1 MAIDG
6 IVQPEMI
13 DIDENLRLRKY
24 DGNYLTGLPWYQNE
38 VVYYNS
44 EGITDKNKIPDENY
58 VKGMYSWFETNGRSE
73 MYFIEVRE
81 NNTFVPIGDAALQ
94 EENLPIVIGVDRY
107 RGAGIGKKVL
117 NALINR
123 ARELGFKRLYGVKI
137 FTYNK
142 ASQGLYSSCGFKR
155 VGEENGSYIYELEL

>member
-6 IVQPEMI
+6 FTQPEI
-13 DIDENLRLRKY
+13 IQVDENLRLRKY
-24 DGNYLTGLPWYQNE
+24 DGNYSAAVPWYQDE

-44 EGITDKNKIPDENY
+44 EGITDKDKIPDENY
-58 VKGMYSWFETNGRSE
+58 VKGMYNWFETNGRSE

-81 NNTFVPIGDAALQ
+81 DDTFVPIGDAALQ
-94 EENLPIVIGVDRY
+94 KENLPIVIGVGRY
-107 RGAGIGKKVL
+107 RGVGIGKKVL
-117 NALINR
+117 NALIGR
-123 ARELGFKRLYGVKI
+123 ARELGWNKLYGVKI

-142 ASQGLYSSCGFKR
+142 ASQGLYSSCGFER